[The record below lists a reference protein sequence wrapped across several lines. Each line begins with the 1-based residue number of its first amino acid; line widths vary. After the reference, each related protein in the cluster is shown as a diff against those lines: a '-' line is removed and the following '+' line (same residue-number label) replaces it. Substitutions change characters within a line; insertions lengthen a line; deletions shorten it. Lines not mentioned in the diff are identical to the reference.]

1 MINLAAARDKLA
13 ELITAQVGDRAIDP
27 AAPAVYRGALDAVPA
42 PPLIAVGVP
51 EWEPDVQPCMDLTT
65 IPVGVVVEMPG
76 GNAGAVQDQL
86 ESLWSEVVAGLRE
99 DLIAQ
104 PGLGVA
110 KVVVIKRA
118 RFGPFIIQG
127 TEYPA
132 MVTFLEFYG

>member
-1 MINLAAARDKLA
+1 MINIAAARTRLA
-13 ELITAQVGDRAIDP
+13 ESITAQVGDRGTDP

-42 PPLIAVGVP
+42 PPLIAIGAP
-51 EWEPDVQPCMDLTT
+51 EWEPDVLPCGDRITL
-65 IPVGVVVEMPG
+65 PVGVVVEMPG

-86 ESLWSEVVAGLRE
+86 EALWSEVVSGLRE

-110 KVVVIKRA
+110 DVVVIKRA
-118 RFGPFIIQG
+118 RFGPFVIQG